1 MDDGLKEIKV
11 KQTDKAGNTSA
22 EAELSFTL
30 DTFAITPSL
39 TLNKTSV
46 NGTAATPTTP
56 AVPALT
62 NDGTVTVT
70 GLEAGAT
77 WQYKIGTDQW
87 KDGSGTS
94 FVVPGKKSGTPGV
107 DDGLKE
113 IKVKQTDK
121 AGNTSAEAELSFTL
135 DTVAPVAPTVTLEK
149 DTGSSGADKNTSN
162 GNVKV
167 EGIEAGASWQWSAD
181 NGATWSSSRSDSS
194 ATISLSGDG
203 EKAFKVRVSDRV
215 GNVTETSAL
224 NFTLDTVVNYPT
236 FSLTGS
242 ARQNGAFT
250 YSGSDAEKNA
260 TIALKSGKL
269 TLGTTT
275 ASDSGAWSME
285 IHGTLRVSGL
295 RQVDGRD
302 SNANGVYTIV
312 PLSEA
317 ARLGNTNTFSSDFS
331 LTGTP
336 ILDTNQELYSMTK
349 GGVTWYVWAPVNGG
363 YIISRASG
371 ADEWYQSPFAT
382 NGTKTVYARDVTVWS
397 ANSANAVTLQAQ
409 QLLNNGE
416 SSNSRRL
423 ADVETLGAFMSTLS
437 NLPSP
442 FTFYAQQTDVA
453 GNTTIDAG
461 APTRDG
467 ESSLTRTFLAF
478 DLDDSEAGY
487 QTTLLRQTTP
497 AELLGGT
504 AFAPNADS
512 HVSTVQQISTIR
524 TIRLE
529 FGGGGLSL
537 DNDKLLL
544 DVERSL
550 NLDFEETNKSI
561 GGVTGLTLKY
571 VSGSR
576 TLEIN
581 NSGNPIK
588 YVDLNPII
596 RDIRLKNTSGTPGE
610 RTMTVT
616 MLDSF
621 GVPSPRAT
629 ATLSVINGGL
639 LLDLDPAT
647 AGTQF
652 SATLYITSAASLVAG
667 VTFANQI
674 VAPTAANIRGLEVK
688 LSGAGLDVAND
699 KLGLDVALNLN
710 ASLGFVTGKTVGGVA
725 GLSYSYDG
733 PNRNLTVV
741 KTNGSALTGS
751 EVEAIVESL
760 TLSNAAAG
768 DGERIA
774 ELRLIQ
780 AGADGL
786 RGPYSTA
793 RLILDTTAP
802 VLDLDANTSGLQT
815 ATTKITTLTSL
826 QTGSGVGL
834 FDKTIAIAPATDI
847 RQIMLEYTGLEAEKV
862 RDGLRVEGSPA
873 LIPLNGNNNGTFTVG
888 GIATLSYSVTSLADP
903 RPAASR
909 KEVVLSKTSGEA
921 ITSAEAKTIL
931 EALRM
936 KSTSTTTVDRLLKI
950 TLTDMAGNDST
961 QVSSTV
967 RVDTR
972 ELPTLSVAK
981 VDAGN
986 QISYGLLT
994 LDKDLGRDS
1003 FKRNL
1008 TAGEE
1013 VNLPLPAGLTP
1024 SSFLT
1029 ALKAISSDWGGRSI
1043 SGSSDIIEDRY
1054 RSYLTFTS
1062 PPVSGRRI
1070 PVGHQ
1075 AHKDIK
1081 GDQVTF
1087 DISGGVLS
1095 LANRGG
1101 FVTSDTDMYRFTSN
1115 PNNGNG
1121 GYDMGNIRLL
1131 YQTTTTNT
1139 NSTPTIAVTFDRGRA
1154 AVGDTIGLYEGDKL
1168 LVSKT
1173 LVSTDIAGTAARITL
1188 NLTVTDSLAK
1198 GDHAIMAKFTT
1209 PAGATAQSA
1218 AETFA
1223 IGLDTKAPVL
1233 SNLKVKASYD
1243 LDANA
1248 KALLVGGDRY
1258 TSVTDPGL
1266 STGFYDKG
1274 LIFSGSV
1281 NTPGVTGKQKYL
1293 VTLNMGGRML
1303 GFDTFE
1309 LSTTEDAR
1317 TSSFTLQAAPNLLAP
1332 GLYRDLTV
1340 TVTNITE
1347 GSIHNG
1353 QTSTI
1358 KDVSLGWYWAPQYMG
1373 NLTGGNGNDGMLLS
1387 PPEPLTVPQVTT
1399 GAGADTLT
1407 VGGFGRSGAKD
1418 AAGNWINFSATVTD
1432 FQLGLD
1438 KVQVWKQNITA
1449 DNYRSFVSS
1458 VGATADGRG
1467 TALVV
1472 DLDGAGAQRQT
1483 YTLTLQNVRYD
1494 AANTHTIFG
1503 V

>member
-1 MDDGLKEIKV
+1 MVRQIDN
-11 KQTDKAGNTSA
+11 AGN
-22 EAELSFTL
+22 F
-30 DTFAITPSL
+30 
-39 TLNKTSV
+39 
-46 NGTAATPTTP
+46 
-56 AVPALT
+56 
-62 NDGTVTVT
+62 
-70 GLEAGAT
+70 
-77 WQYKIGTDQW
+77 
-87 KDGSGTS
+87 
-94 FVVPGKKSGTPGV
+94 
-107 DDGLKE
+107 
-113 IKVKQTDK
+113 
-121 AGNTSAEAELSFTL
+121 
-135 DTVAPVAPTVTLEK
+135 
-149 DTGSSGADKNTSN
+149 
-162 GNVKV
+162 
-167 EGIEAGASWQWSAD
+167 
-181 NGATWSSSRSDSS
+181 
-194 ATISLSGDG
+194 
-203 EKAFKVRVSDRV
+203 
-215 GNVTETSAL
+215 
-224 NFTLDTVVNYPT
+224 
-236 FSLTGS
+236 
-242 ARQNGAFT
+242 
-250 YSGSDAEKNA
+250 SDA
-260 TIALKSGKL
+260 
-269 TLGTTT
+269 
-275 ASDSGAWSME
+275 
-285 IHGTLRVSGL
+285 
-295 RQVDGRD
+295 
-302 SNANGVYTIV
+302 
-312 PLSEA
+312 
-317 ARLGNTNTFSSDFS
+317 
-331 LTGTP
+331 
-336 ILDTNQELYSMTK
+336 
-349 GGVTWYVWAPVNGG
+349 
-363 YIISRASG
+363 
-371 ADEWYQSPFAT
+371 
-382 NGTKTVYARDVTVWS
+382 
-397 ANSANAVTLQAQ
+397 
-409 QLLNNGE
+409 
-416 SSNSRRL
+416 
-423 ADVETLGAFMSTLS
+423 
-437 NLPSP
+437 
-442 FTFYAQQTDVA
+442 
-453 GNTTIDAG
+453 
-461 APTRDG
+461 
-467 ESSLTRTFLAF
+467 TRTFVVDTTGVIQQTVMLATRHKAF
-478 DLDDSEAGY
+478 LD
-487 QTTLLRQTTP
+487 T
-497 AELLGGT
+497 
-504 AFAPNADS
+504 
-512 HVSTVQQISTIR
+512 
-524 TIRLE
+524 
-529 FGGGGLSL
+529 SL
-537 DNDKLLL
+537 
-544 DVERSL
+544 
-550 NLDFEETNKSI
+550 
-561 GGVTGLTLKY
+561 VTG
-571 VSGSR
+571 V
-576 TLEIN
+576 
-581 NSGNPIK
+581 PF
-588 YVDLNPII
+588 
-596 RDIRLKNTSGTPGE
+596 
-610 RTMTVT
+610 
-616 MLDSF
+616 DS
-621 GVPSPRAT
+621 
-629 ATLSVINGGL
+629 
-639 LLDLDPAT
+639 
-647 AGTQF
+647 
-652 SATLYITSAASLVAG
+652 
-667 VTFANQI
+667 QI
-674 VAPTAANIRGLEVK
+674 AAPTGSNIRGLEVK
-688 LSGAGLDVAND
+688 LSGAGLDVVND
-699 KLGLDVALNLN
+699 KLMLGSALNLD
-710 ASLGFVTGKTVGGVA
+710 ASQSFIGRTVGGVA
-725 GLSYSYDG
+725 GLRYDYVA
-733 PNRNLTVV
+733 PSRTLTITKQVS
-741 KTNGSALTGS
+741 GALLTGR
-751 EVEAIVESL
+751 EVEAIIESMA
-760 TLSNAAAG
+760 LSNASAR
-768 DGERIA
+768 DGERVA

-780 AGADGL
+780 AGADDR

-847 RQIMLEYTGLEAEKV
+847 RQIKLEYTGLEAEKF
-862 RDGLRVEGSPA
+862 RDGLRVEG
-873 LIPLNGNNNGTFTVG
+873 IPDIIPVSGNNTGTFTLG
-888 GIATLSYSVTSLADP
+888 GIAALSYSVTSLADP

-931 EALRM
+931 DALRM

-1013 VNLPLPAGLTP
+1013 VNVPLPAGFTP
-1024 SSFLT
+1024 GSFLT
-1029 ALKAISSDWGGRSI
+1029 ALKAISSDWGGQSI
-1043 SGSSDIIEDRY
+1043 NGPDTIEDKY

-1062 PPVSGRRI
+1062 PPVSKGRI
-1070 PVGHQ
+1070 PVSHQ
-1075 AHKDIK
+1075 AHKDVK

-1087 DISGGVLS
+1087 DISGGVLK
-1095 LANRGG
+1095 LANKGG
-1101 FVTSDTDMYRFTSN
+1101 FVNSDTDMYRFTG
-1115 PNNGNG
+1115 NNGDGNS

-1173 LVSTDIAGTAARITL
+1173 LVSSDIAGTAARITL

-1198 GDHAIMAKFTT
+1198 GDHAIVAKFTT

-1233 SNLKVKASYD
+1233 SNLTVKASYD
-1243 LDANA
+1243 PDANA
-1248 KALLVGGDRY
+1248 KAVLMGGDRY

-1407 VGGFGRSGAKD
+1407 VGAFGRSGAKD

-1483 YTLTLQNVRYD
+1483 YTLILQNVRYD